1 MSEIIIDKKFG
12 TTLDFVEK
20 RSPFQKALHP
30 WVSLANLYE
39 NTDVNPALER
49 VGWGDEAEMTIISNG
64 DHRTVVFEKIGPL
77 KDWAEFYAKT
87 ELFENGFEECKAYIK
102 LGMLKRGG
110 VSLYELL
117 ALSPLGTTDKQLLNV
132 GIVKAPGNRHTLYN
146 DRERNLFTLTTDK
159 LSPLSPEHSEAREE
173 ALTNLLNHNK

>member
-20 RSPFQKALHP
+20 RSPFQKELHP

-39 NTDVNPALER
+39 SADVNPALER
-49 VGWGDEAEMTIISNG
+49 IGWADETEMTIISNG
-64 DHRTVVFEKIGPL
+64 DHRAVDFEKIGPL
-77 KDWAEFYAKT
+77 KDWVSIYAKT
-87 ELFENGFEECKAYIK
+87 ELFENGFEEFNAYVK
-102 LGMLKRGG
+102 LGMFKRGG

-132 GIVKAPGNRHTLYN
+132 GIVKEPGNRHTIYN
-146 DRERNLFTLTTDK
+146 DRERNLFTLTTDA

-173 ALTNLLNHNK
+173 ALNNLLNHNK